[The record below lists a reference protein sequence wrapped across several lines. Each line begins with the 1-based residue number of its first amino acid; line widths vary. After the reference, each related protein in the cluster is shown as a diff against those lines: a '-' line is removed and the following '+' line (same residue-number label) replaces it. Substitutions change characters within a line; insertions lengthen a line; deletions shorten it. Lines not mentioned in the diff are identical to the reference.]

1 MAMPLLIHRAAAAVL
16 AAVASWLLLDLLAS
30 RCHSGSLGRLLLK
43 RCRLSFSATL
53 LVAGLSWWLLSVL
66 ASLGWEAP
74 RSAEQVRD
82 ALVTLGVMW
91 TLLRCKGVLLRH
103 IQASG
108 LVRDEDSSQSLYL
121 FDLSNKL
128 ITAVVVLIGVIE
140 ALELLGVSP
149 QVLLAASG
157 FGAAALGF
165 GARVLI
171 ENLLSGVMLYVNR
184 PFVIGDLIQ
193 IPELNLGGTVSA
205 ISIYYTRL
213 LTTDQQP
220 LYVPNAVFASN
231 AVINGKRRSHRE
243 LVLDFGLRYRDRDA
257 IEAITAELR
266 DLLKRSS
273 DVAAELPQRVHF
285 KGFGESSLDLRLQ
298 CFCSG
303 DLDAT
308 LDLQQRLLLEIAA
321 VVERHG
327 ADMPFPTRT
336 LTPAADRPDLP

>member
-1 MAMPLLIHRAAAAVL
+1 MPLPFLMHRAVAVLLAAAG
-16 AAVASWLLLDLLAS
+16 SWVLLDLLAG
-30 RCHSGSLGRLLLK
+30 RCPSGSLGRQLLK
-43 RCRLSFSATL
+43 RVRLSLSATL
-53 LVAGLSWWLLSVL
+53 LLAGLSWWLLSL
-66 ASLGWEAP
+66 LTQLGTNAP

-82 ALVTLGVMW
+82 ALVALGVMW

-103 IQASG
+103 IQARG
-108 LVRDEDSSQSLYL
+108 MARDETSSQSLYL

-171 ENLLSGVMLYVNR
+171 ENLLSGVMLYINR

-193 IPELNLGGTVSA
+193 IPALNLGGTVSA

-213 LTTDQQP
+213 LTADQQP

-231 AVINGKRRSHRE
+231 AVVNGKRRSHRE
-243 LVLDFGLRYRDRDA
+243 LVLDFGLRYSDRSA
-257 IEAITAELR
+257 IEPITTALR
-266 DLLKRSS
+266 DVLRRTAG
-273 DVAAELPQRVHF
+273 VAAELPQRVHF
-285 KGFGESSLDLRLQ
+285 RGFGESSLDLRLQ
-298 CFCSG
+298 CFCSS
-303 DLDAT
+303 DLDAA
-308 LDLQQRLLLEIAA
+308 LDLQQRLLLAIAA
-321 VVERHG
+321 VVEQHG
-327 ADMPFPTRT
+327 ADMPYPTRT
-336 LTPAADRPDLP
+336 LIPAQGAPDLP

>member
-1 MAMPLLIHRAAAAVL
+1 MPLPFQIHLALAAVL
-16 AAVASWLLLDLLAS
+16 AGGGSWLLLDLIAA
-30 RCHSGSLGRLLLK
+30 RVPSGSLGRRLLK
-43 RCRLSFSATL
+43 RCRLSLSATL
-53 LVAGLSWWLLSVL
+53 LLAGLSWWLLSL
-66 ASLGWEAP
+66 LSGLGWNAP

-91 TLLRCKGVLLRH
+91 TLLRCKGVLLRD
-103 IQASG
+103 IQNRRLLG
-108 LVRDEDSSQSLYL
+108 GDDNSQTLYL

-128 ITAVVVLIGVIE
+128 ITAIVVLIGVIE

-193 IPELNLGGTVSA
+193 IPGLNLGGTVSA

-213 LTTDQQP
+213 LTTDRQP
-220 LYVPNAVFASN
+220 LYIPNAVFASN

-243 LVLDFGLRYRDRDA
+243 LVLDFGLRYSDRAA
-257 IEAITAELR
+257 IEPITAALR
-266 DLLKRSS
+266 QALRQIPG
-273 DVAAELPQRVHF
+273 VEAELPQRVHF
-285 KGFGESSLDLRLQ
+285 RNFGESSLDLRLQ

-303 DLDAT
+303 DLDES
-308 LDLQQRLLLEIAA
+308 LDLQQRLLLAIAE
-321 VVERHG
+321 VVEQHG
-327 ADMPFPTRT
+327 ADMPYPTRT
-336 LTPAADRPDLP
+336 LIPAPGAPDLP

>member
-1 MAMPLLIHRAAAAVL
+1 MPLPFQIHLALAVVL
-16 AAVASWLLLDLLAS
+16 ATGASWVLLDLLAA
-30 RCHSGSLGRLLLK
+30 RFPSGSLGRRLLK
-43 RCRLSFSATL
+43 RCRLSLSATL
-53 LVAGLSWWLLSVL
+53 LLAGASWWLLSL
-66 ASLGWEAP
+66 LSGLGWNAP
-74 RSAEQVRD
+74 RSAVQVRD
-82 ALVTLGVMW
+82 ALVALGVMW
-91 TLLRCKGVLLRH
+91 TLLRCKGVLLRR

-108 LVRDEDSSQSLYL
+108 VVGDDTNSETLYL

-128 ITAVVVLIGVIE
+128 ITTVVVLIGVIE

-171 ENLLSGVMLYVNR
+171 ENLLSGVMLYINR

-193 IPELNLGGTVSA
+193 IPALNLGGTVSA

-213 LTTDQQP
+213 LTADQQP
-220 LYVPNAVFASN
+220 LYVPNAVFANN

-243 LVLDFGLRYRDRDA
+243 LVIDFGLRFSDRA
-257 IEAITAELR
+257 TIEAITADLR
-266 DLLKRSS
+266 AVLHQIPDIE
-273 DVAAELPQRVHF
+273 AGLPQRVHF

-298 CFCSG
+298 CFCSS
-303 DLDAT
+303 DLDAA

-327 ADMPFPTRT
+327 ADMPYPTRT
-336 LTPAADRPDLP
+336 LIPAPGEPDLP

>member
-1 MAMPLLIHRAAAAVL
+1 MPLPFLIHRAIAALLAAAG
-16 AAVASWLLLDLLAS
+16 SWLLLDLLAG
-30 RCHSGSLGRLLLK
+30 RCSSGSLGRRLLK
-43 RCRLSFSATL
+43 RCRLSVSASL
-53 LVAGLSWWLLSVL
+53 LLAGLSWWLMGLL
-66 ASLGWEAP
+66 GQLGWNAP

-82 ALVTLGVMW
+82 GLLTLGLLW
-91 TLLRCKGVLLRH
+91 TLLRCKGVLLGH
-103 IQASG
+103 IQASRLLG
-108 LVRDEDSSQSLYL
+108 HEESSNTLYL

-149 QVLLAASG
+149 QVLIAASG

-171 ENLLSGVMLYVNR
+171 ENLLSGVMLYINR

-193 IPELNLGGTVSA
+193 IPGLNLSGTVA
-205 ISIYYTRL
+205 TISIYYTQL
-213 LTTDQQP
+213 LTQDRQP
-220 LYVPNAVFASN
+220 LYVPNAVFANN

-243 LVLDFGLRYRDRDA
+243 LVLDFGLRYSDRGA
-257 IEAITAELR
+257 IDAITAELR
-266 DLLKRSS
+266 ELLQRTEG
-273 DVAAELPQRVHF
+273 VEHELPQRVHF

-298 CFCSG
+298 CFCSH
-303 DLDAT
+303 DLDAA

-336 LTPAADRPDLP
+336 LIQAPDAPDLP